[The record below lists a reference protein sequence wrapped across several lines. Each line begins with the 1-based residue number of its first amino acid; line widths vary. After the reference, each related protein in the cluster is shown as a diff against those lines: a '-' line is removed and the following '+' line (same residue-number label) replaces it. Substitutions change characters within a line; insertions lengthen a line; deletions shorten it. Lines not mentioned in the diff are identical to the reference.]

1 MPDVPTMVQAGY
13 QDFVFATDTV
23 LLAPSQTPTETVNW
37 LERETLKIL
46 GTPDMKDKLYE
57 AGFQVRPKGGK
68 EAWAR
73 VTKEIDM
80 FKTIIEQAGMKKL

>member
-1 MPDVPTMVQAGY
+1 
-13 QDFVFATDTV
+13 
-23 LLAPSQTPTETVNW
+23 
-37 LERETLKIL
+37 
-46 GTPDMKDKLYE
+46 MKEKLYQ

-73 VTKEIDM
+73 VTKEIDV